1 LVITLGGRK
10 PATPVIFAAIGRCDI
25 SLLAGFVSGT
35 KEKEVYAMPRI
46 AHKSCAQAFS
56 NKTFK
61 SEKDS

>member
-1 LVITLGGRK
+1 M
-10 PATPVIFAAIGRCDI
+10 
-25 SLLAGFVSGT
+25 